1 MACPGSSDRTYLI
14 PMSNELT
21 LQTTRSHV
29 PPLDGLRGIAV
40 LLVLWA
46 HVPDDMGGGVVHL
59 LHKVIQPGY
68 LGVDIFFVLSGFLI
82 TRILMYGREHKK
94 PLGYFLIRRA
104 FRIFPI
110 YYLLIA
116 LLVFLA
122 PGKYL
127 FWCATYLSNF
137 VFSFDYVWDAARQ
150 MPIFD
155 SNPMRHTWSLCV
167 EEHFYMVWPLI
178 IYFAPR
184 DTLKPIA
191 VAVVISGMLLALM
204 ASFTAGDLPL
214 YPMLYRGTQFRVMS
228 LALGGL
234 FALYEPSVKIGT
246 SRPWL
251 MFVCFFLPA
260 AGLLAFASTMEVPWK
275 PSVKMIGFALMSSS
289 IFLAALGT
297 MTLGKGVSAVLSK
310 GPLAYAGRISYGVY
324 LYHFPIYFVL
334 GVLDEEANPSAMLT
348 FQGIGLT
355 FVVATVSFY
364 LLERPI
370 LKYASRYR

>member
-1 MACPGSSDRTYLI
+1 
-14 PMSNELT
+14 MSNEPT

-46 HVPDDMGGGVVHL
+46 HVPVSLGGGVVHL
-59 LHKVIQPGY
+59 LNKVIQPGY

-82 TRILMYGREHKK
+82 TRILMYGRENKN
-94 PLGYFLIRRA
+94 PLRYFLIRRA

-110 YYLLIA
+110 YYLLIG
-116 LLVFLA
+116 LLIFLA
-122 PGKYL
+122 PGEYL
-127 FWCATYLSNF
+127 IWCATYLSNF

-150 MPIFD
+150 MPIHE

-167 EEHFYMVWPLI
+167 EEHFYMIWPLV

-191 VAVVISGMLLALM
+191 MAVAVSGMVLALM
-204 ASFTAGDLPL
+204 ASMTAGDLPL
-214 YPMLYRGTQFRVMS
+214 YPMLYRGTQFRVAS

-234 FALYEPSVKIGT
+234 FALYEPSLKIGT

-251 MFVCFFLPA
+251 VCVGFFLPA
-260 AGLLAFASTMEVPWK
+260 AALLAFASTLEVPWK
-275 PSVKMIGFALMSSS
+275 PSIKMIAFALMSSA

-297 MTLGKGVSAVLSK
+297 MTLGKSVSAVLSK

-324 LYHFPIYFVL
+324 LYHFPIYYAL
-334 GVLDEEANPSAMLT
+334 GVLDESVDPSATLT

-355 FVVATVSFY
+355 FVVASVSYFA
-364 LLERPI
+364 LERPI